1 MNNSENEEGLET
13 NCAYNIN
20 NTQSQNIREPT
31 PSKVD
36 LKTNLNMDKTN
47 KIENKCLLILN
58 LQRPFV
64 NSALEVLLGKYG
76 KIEKFWLDFI
86 KTHSYVQV
94 NSLFKKIVFYYRR
107 SQRGKTS
114 IKWDKMASRRKKFN
128 C

>member
-13 NCAYNIN
+13 NCGFNIN
-20 NTQSQNIREPT
+20 NTQSHNEEPN
-31 PSKVD
+31 PSKEEI
-36 LKTNLNMDKTN
+36 KNNLNVVKTN
-47 KIENKCLLILN
+47 KNESKCLLILN

-94 NSLFKKIVFYYRR
+94 NII
-107 SQRGKTS
+107 
-114 IKWDKMASRRKKFN
+114 IK
-128 C
+128 

>member
-1 MNNSENEEGLET
+1 MNNSENELET
-13 NCAYNIN
+13 NYAYNIN

-31 PSKVD
+31 PSKED
-36 LKTNLNMDKTN
+36 LKTNLNIDKTN
-47 KIENKCLLILN
+47 KSENKCLLILN

-94 NSLFKKIVFYYRR
+94 NWIF
-107 SQRGKTS
+107 
-114 IKWDKMASRRKKFN
+114 
-128 C
+128 